1 MKDLPEVVVL
11 GQCAQSVVHDG
22 VAHDVL
28 QGQDTIFIFKKAFPQ
43 SMLI

>member
-28 QGQDTIFIFKKAFPQ
+28 QGQDTKAFPQ